1 MIEQETL
8 KNRPVAAQ
16 YGSSSP
22 DAPSGDIGVTL
33 IGVLVQLAYRKGL
46 IVKVTGFAV
55 LIGLILCFA
64 LPVKYTATTKIMTPQ
79 QSSSSAVLMSQLSA
93 SGTGSLAAL
102 AGGGLSAL
110 KDPNT
115 LYVGL
120 LNSRPI
126 ADAIIHEFRL
136 DQVYHAKD
144 MTVARKMLAA
154 STVVMSEKTGF
165 ISVSVT
171 DKDKKRVAEMANAYP
186 DQLRILTQT
195 LAVTEASQRRL
206 FYEQQMKQA
215 KEALL
220 SAELAFQQV
229 QQKKGLVQPED
240 QAKAVIESI
249 AALRA
254 KVAAKQVEVEAL
266 RSYSTERSPELEIAE
281 SELFS
286 LEGEAAK
293 LEQQSHSSGFGD
305 IGLADVPG
313 AGLDYLR
320 AEHDA
325 KYSQAMFDLLL
336 KQYDAA
342 RLDEAKEA
350 AVIQVVE
357 PAIEPD
363 RRSSP
368 KRALI
373 IFGLFAIGFIG
384 SSVYAVLASGFQ
396 QLRREPAMQ
405 RQIETLLTV
414 LNRPPGLRRSK
425 GNFSRPA

>member
-1 MIEQETL
+1 MPSMTVLSSITVESGTTQE
-8 KNRPVAAQ
+8 
-16 YGSSSP
+16 
-22 DAPSGDIGVTL
+22 GVHSTEASNQGLEFSL
-33 IGVLVQLAYRKGL
+33 IDVLTQLAYRKRL
-46 IVKVTGFAV
+46 IAKVTGVAV
-55 LIGLILCFA
+55 LIGLILCFT
-64 LPVKYTATTKIMTPQ
+64 LPTKYTATTKIMTPQ
-79 QSSSSAVLMSQLSA
+79 QSASAAALMSQLSS
-93 SGTGSLAAL
+93 SGAGSLAAL

-120 LNSRPI
+120 LSSRPV
-126 ADAIIHEFRL
+126 ADAIIHKFNL

-144 MTVARKMLAA
+144 MTAARKTLAED
-154 STVVMSEKTGF
+154 TVVLSEKTGF
-165 ISVSVT
+165 ISIAVT
-171 DKDKKRVAEMANAYP
+171 DRDKKRVAAMANAYP

-206 FYEQQMKQA
+206 FYEEQMNQA

-249 AALRA
+249 AALHA

-266 RSYSTERSPELEIAE
+266 RSYSTERSPELQIAE
-281 SELFS
+281 SELSS
-286 LEGEAAK
+286 LQAEASK
-293 LEQQSHSSGFGD
+293 LGQQSHSSSFGD
-305 IGLADVPG
+305 FGLADVPG
-313 AGLDYLR
+313 AGLEYLR

-325 KYSQAMFDLLL
+325 KYTQALFDLLM

-350 AVIQVVE
+350 AIIQVVE

-363 RRSSP
+363 RKSAP
-368 KRALI
+368 KRAMILLI
-373 IFGLFAIGFIG
+373 SGILGLLAGCVSALFMWWKELLQYDPRLARQLSDFQGALTGRTSIG
-384 SSVYAVLASGFQ
+384 S
-396 QLRREPAMQ
+396 
-405 RQIETLLTV
+405 
-414 LNRPPGLRRSK
+414 
-425 GNFSRPA
+425 

>member
-1 MIEQETL
+1 MIEQETHR
-8 KNRPVAAQ
+8 NQVAASEDQ
-16 YGSSSP
+16 NSSP
-22 DAPSGDIGVTL
+22 DASDADIELTL
-33 IGVLVQLAYRKGL
+33 IDILTQLAYRKGL
-46 IVKVTGFAV
+46 IAKVTGASV
-55 LIGLILCFA
+55 LIGLILCFV
-64 LPVKYTATTKIMTPQ
+64 LPVEYTATTKIMTPQ
-79 QSSSSAVLMSQLSA
+79 QSSSAAALMSQLSA
-93 SGTGSLAAL
+93 SGAGSLAAL

-126 ADAIIHEFRL
+126 ADAIIHKFSL
-136 DQVYHAKD
+136 DQEYHAKD
-144 MTVARKMLAA
+144 MTAARKKLAENA
-154 STVVMSEKTGF
+154 VVISEKTGF

-171 DKDKKRVAEMANAYP
+171 DKDKARVAEIANAYP
-186 DQLRILTQT
+186 DQLRTLTKT

-206 FYEQQMKQA
+206 FYEQQMNQA

-229 QQKKGLVQPED
+229 EQKKGLVQPED

-249 AALRA
+249 AALHA
-254 KVAAKQVEVEAL
+254 QVAAKQVEVEAI
-266 RSYSTERSPELEIAE
+266 RSYSTERSPELQMAE
-281 SELFS
+281 SELSS

-293 LEQQSHSSGFGD
+293 LEQQSHSSSFGD

-325 KYSQAMFDLLL
+325 KYTQALFDLLL

-342 RLDEAKEA
+342 KLDEAKEA
-350 AVIQVVE
+350 AIIQVVE

-363 RRSSP
+363 RRSYP
-368 KRALI
+368 KRGLI
-373 IFGLFAIGFIG
+373 ILLSAILGLFAGCAFAVIAWWKDLKQTDPQTAMRFHELK
-384 SSVYAVLASGFQ
+384 YALTG
-396 QLRREPAMQ
+396 RRAAT
-405 RQIETLLTV
+405 I
-414 LNRPPGLRRSK
+414 
-425 GNFSRPA
+425 

>member
-1 MIEQETL
+1 MTAQGLATMQPETAQEGVSPIEVPNQAPE
-8 KNRPVAAQ
+8 VA
-16 YGSSSP
+16 
-22 DAPSGDIGVTL
+22 L
-33 IGVLVQLAYRKGL
+33 IDVLTQLAHRKRL
-46 IVKVTGFAV
+46 IAKVTGVGV
-55 LIGLILCFA
+55 LIGLILCFE
-64 LPVKYTATTKIMTPQ
+64 LPTKYTATTKIMTPQ
-79 QSSSSAVLMSQLSA
+79 QSSSAAALMSQLSS
-93 SGTGSLAAL
+93 SGAGSLAVL

-120 LNSRPI
+120 LSSRPI
-126 ADAIIHEFRL
+126 ADAIIHKFSL
-136 DQVYHAKD
+136 DQIYHAKD
-144 MTVARKMLAA
+144 MTAARKKLAEN
-154 STVVMSEKTGF
+154 TVVLSEKTGF
-165 ISVSVT
+165 ISVAVT
-171 DKDKKRVAEMANAYP
+171 DKDKKRVAAMANAYP
-186 DQLRILTQT
+186 EQLRVLTQT

-206 FYEQQMKQA
+206 FYEQQMNQA

-240 QAKAVIESI
+240 QAKAVIQSI
-249 AALRA
+249 AALHA

-266 RSYSTERSPELEIAE
+266 RSYSTEHSPELQIAE
-281 SELFS
+281 SELSS
-286 LEGEAAK
+286 LKGEAAK
-293 LEQQSHSSGFGD
+293 LEQQSHSSSFGD

-325 KYSQAMFDLLL
+325 KYTQALFDLLM

-350 AVIQVVE
+350 AIIQVVE

-363 RRSSP
+363 RKSSP

-373 IFGLFAIGFIG
+373 VFLFASG
-384 SSVYAVLASGFQ
+384 SFLAGSILSLVLWRKEIAQSDPEVARQFRDLRNAVF
-396 QLRREPAMQ
+396 E
-405 RQIETLLTV
+405 
-414 LNRPPGLRRSK
+414 K
-425 GNFSRPA
+425 

>member
-1 MIEQETL
+1 MTPMTAQGSVTMQLETAQEGVSSTEVP
-8 KNRPVAAQ
+8 NQGPEVA
-16 YGSSSP
+16 
-22 DAPSGDIGVTL
+22 L
-33 IGVLVQLAYRKGL
+33 IDVLTQLAYCKRL
-46 IVKVTGFAV
+46 IAKVTGVAV
-55 LIGLILCFA
+55 LIGLILCFV
-64 LPVKYTATTKIMTPQ
+64 LPTKYTATTKIMTPQ
-79 QSSSSAVLMSQLSA
+79 QSSSAAALMSQLSS
-93 SGTGSLAAL
+93 SGAGSLAAL

-120 LNSRPI
+120 LSSRPV
-126 ADAIIHEFRL
+126 ADAIIHKFSL
-136 DQVYHAKD
+136 DQVYHATD
-144 MTVARKMLAA
+144 MTAARKKLAEN
-154 STVVMSEKTGF
+154 TVVLSEKTGF
-165 ISVSVT
+165 ISVAVT
-171 DKDKKRVAEMANAYP
+171 DKDKKRVAAMANAYP
-186 DQLRILTQT
+186 DQLRVLTQT

-206 FYEQQMKQA
+206 FYEQQMNQA

-240 QAKAVIESI
+240 QAKAVIQSI
-249 AALRA
+249 AALHA

-266 RSYSTERSPELEIAE
+266 RSYSTERSPDLQIAE
-281 SELFS
+281 SELSS
-286 LEGEAAK
+286 LQGEAAK
-293 LEQQSHSSGFGD
+293 LEQQSHSSSFGD

-325 KYSQAMFDLLL
+325 KYTQALFDLLM

-350 AVIQVVE
+350 AIIQVVE

-363 RRSSP
+363 RKSSP

-373 IFGLFAIGFIG
+373 VFLFAIGGFFAGCFLGLILWWKEIAQ
-384 SSVYAVLASGFQ
+384 SNPEAVRQLRVLKSAVLG
-396 QLRREPAMQ
+396 
-405 RQIETLLTV
+405 TD
-414 LNRPPGLRRSK
+414 
-425 GNFSRPA
+425 

>member
-1 MIEQETL
+1 MTVLSSIPVESGTTPEGVNSTGPSNQDLEFSMI
-8 KNRPVAAQ
+8 
-16 YGSSSP
+16 
-22 DAPSGDIGVTL
+22 D
-33 IGVLVQLAYRKGL
+33 VLTQLAYRKRL
-46 IVKVTGFAV
+46 IASVTGVAV

-64 LPVKYTATTKIMTPQ
+64 LPTKYMATTKIMTPQ
-79 QSSSSAVLMSQLSA
+79 QSSSAAALMSQLTS
-93 SGTGSLAAL
+93 SGAGSLAVL

-120 LNSRPI
+120 LSSRPV
-126 ADAIIHEFRL
+126 ADAIIHKFSL
-136 DQVYHAKD
+136 NQVYHATD
-144 MTVARKMLAA
+144 MTAARKKL
-154 STVVMSEKTGF
+154 SENTVILSEKSGL
-165 ISVSVT
+165 ISVAVT
-171 DKDKKRVAEMANAYP
+171 DKDKKRVAAMANAYP
-186 DQLRILTQT
+186 EQLRILTQT

-206 FYEQQMKQA
+206 FYERQMNQA

-240 QAKAVIESI
+240 QAKMVIQSI
-249 AALRA
+249 AALHA

-266 RSYSTERSPELEIAE
+266 RSYSTERSPELQMAE
-281 SELFS
+281 SELSS
-286 LEGEAAK
+286 LQGEATK
-293 LEQQSHSSGFGD
+293 LERQNHSSGFGD

-325 KYSQAMFDLLL
+325 RYTQALFDLLL

-350 AVIQVVE
+350 AIIQVVE

-363 RRSSP
+363 RKSSP

-373 IFGLFAIGFIG
+373 VILFASGGFLAGCFLGLLSWWKEIAQSNPEAIRQLG
-384 SSVYAVLASGFQ
+384 KLKSAVLGK
-396 QLRREPAMQ
+396 
-405 RQIETLLTV
+405 
-414 LNRPPGLRRSK
+414 N
-425 GNFSRPA
+425 

>member
-1 MIEQETL
+1 MVQQMTAHGSTIIE
-8 KNRPVAAQ
+8 
-16 YGSSSP
+16 
-22 DAPSGDIGVTL
+22 SGTTHEGVCSTEMANQTFEVSL
-33 IGVLVQLAYRKGL
+33 IDVLTQLAYRKRL
-46 IVKVTGFAV
+46 IARVTGVAV
-55 LIGLILCFA
+55 LIGLILCFV

-79 QSSSSAVLMSQLSA
+79 QSSSAAALMTQLSA
-93 SGTGSLAAL
+93 SGAGSLAAL
-102 AGGGLSAL
+102 AGGGLTAL

-120 LNSRPI
+120 LNSRPV
-126 ADAIIHEFRL
+126 ADAIIHKFKL
-136 DQVYHAKD
+136 DQVYRAKD
-144 MTVARKMLAA
+144 MTAARKKLAEN
-154 STVVMSEKTGF
+154 TVVVSEKSGF

-186 DQLRILTQT
+186 DQLRTLTQT

-206 FYEQQMKQA
+206 FYEEQMNQA

-240 QAKAVIESI
+240 QAKAIIESI
-249 AALRA
+249 AALHA
-254 KVAAKQVEVEAL
+254 KVAAKQVEVQAL
-266 RSYSTERSPELEIAE
+266 RSYSTEHSPELQIAE
-281 SELFS
+281 SELSS
-286 LEGEAAK
+286 LQAEAAK
-293 LEQQSHSSGFGD
+293 LEQQTHSYGFGE

-313 AGLDYLR
+313 AGMDYLR

-325 KYSQAMFDLLL
+325 KYTQALFDLLL

-350 AVIQVVE
+350 AIIQVVE

-363 RRSSP
+363 RKSSP

-373 IFGLFAIGFIG
+373 VLLFIILGFFAGCSIALI
-384 SSVYAVLASGFQ
+384 VWWKELQQADPQAARQFDELRYALTG
-396 QLRREPAMQ
+396 RRAANQ
-405 RQIETLLTV
+405 
-414 LNRPPGLRRSK
+414 
-425 GNFSRPA
+425 